1 MSFFMHISLLQ
12 NPQAIGHNHA
22 VPYLH
27 DWRPALS
34 RTLPHLKLGTGPT
47 PVRRLPGLE
56 SDGGEVWLKDESGFG
71 DGGWGGN
78 KVRKLEWLLP
88 DVRRRNRKSILTF
101 GGLGTNW
108 GLATAL
114 YGRDQGIHTAL
125 GLIDQP
131 RDEHVEAQLER
142 LEASG
147 ATLHFTHT
155 KNRTIALAPWLIL
168 RHSSGL
174 RPPYILPSGG
184 SSPLG
189 SLGYVETA
197 FEIAAQV
204 EAGALPAPAH
214 VVVPTGS
221 GGTAAGLALGFG
233 LAGLPTRVTGVI
245 VTEHLRLDDRAIG
258 RLAGKS
264 AALLRERGAEFPEP
278 ALNFEMTDRWL
289 GETYGEPTPE
299 SRQATE
305 QARPEGLELD
315 PVYTAKAMAA
325 LLAKSTAGDFTAGP
339 VLFINTNG
347 PR

>member
-1 MSFFMHISLLQ
+1 
-12 NPQAIGHNHA
+12 

-27 DWRPALS
+27 EWSPAL
-34 RTLPHLKLGTGPT
+34 RQTLPHLRLGSGPT
-47 PVRRLPGLE
+47 PVRRLDALE
-56 SDGGEVWLKDESGFG
+56 SGDSEIWLKDESGFG

-88 DVRRRNRKSILTF
+88 DAKRRQRKTILTF

-114 YGRDQGIHTAL
+114 YGREQGIHTAL
-125 GLIDQP
+125 ALIDQP

-147 ATLHFTHT
+147 ATLHFTRT
-155 KNRTIALAPWLIL
+155 KNRTIALAPWLIA
-168 RHSSGL
+168 RHASGL

-204 EAGALPAPAH
+204 RSGELPEPGH
-214 VVVPTGS
+214 VVVPAGS

-233 LAGLPTRVTGVI
+233 LAGIPARVTGVI
-245 VTEHLRLDDRAIG
+245 VTEHLKLDNHAI
-258 RLAGKS
+258 RELAGKS
-264 AALLRERGAEFPEP
+264 ASLLRRRGADFPDP
-278 ALNFEMTDRWL
+278 TLDLEMTSDWM
-289 GETYGEPTPE
+289 GETYGAPTLE
-299 SRQATE
+299 SERAIE
-305 QARPEGLELD
+305 RVRFEGLELD
-315 PVYTAKAMAA
+315 PVYTGKAMAA
-325 LLAKSTAGDFTAGP
+325 LLAKSEAGDFAEGP
-339 VLFINTNG
+339 VLFLNTNG

>member
-1 MSFFMHISLLQ
+1 MAYI
-12 NPQAIGHNHA
+12 
-22 VPYLH
+22 H
-27 DWRPALS
+27 DWSPAL
-34 RTLPHLKLGTGPT
+34 RQTLPHLQLGTGPT
-47 PVRRLPGLE
+47 PVRRIGELE
-56 SDGGEVWLKDESGFG
+56 SASSEIWLKDESGFG

-88 DVRRRNRKSILTF
+88 DARKRSRNTILTF

-114 YGRDQGIHTAL
+114 YGREQGIHTAL

-142 LEASG
+142 LAASG
-147 ATLHFTHT
+147 ASLHFTRT
-155 KNRTIALAPWLIL
+155 RNRTVALAPWLIA

-204 EAGALPAPAH
+204 RAGELPEPGF

-233 LAGLPTRVTGVI
+233 LAGLPVRTVGVI
-245 VTEHLRLDDRAIG
+245 VTEHLKLDERAI
-258 RLAGKS
+258 RKLAGRS
-264 AALLRERGAEFPEP
+264 ASLLRRRGAEFPEP
-278 ALNFEMTDRWL
+278 QLALEMTSTWM
-289 GETYGEPTPE
+289 GETYGAPTPE
-299 SRQATE
+299 SESAI
-305 QARPEGLELD
+305 ALAGAAGLELD
-315 PVYTAKAMAA
+315 PVYTGKAMAA
-325 LLAKSTAGDFTAGP
+325 LLGKAGDGDFGDRP

>member
-1 MSFFMHISLLQ
+1 M
-12 NPQAIGHNHA
+12 
-22 VPYLH
+22 PYLH
-27 DWRPALS
+27 KWSPALV
-34 RTLPHLKLGTGPT
+34 RTLPHTRLGTGPT
-47 PVRRLPGLE
+47 PVRPLPSLGQSGCE
-56 SDGGEVWLKDESGFG
+56 IWLKDESGFG

-88 DVRRRNRKSILTF
+88 DVKRRGRKTILTF

-114 YGRDQGIHTAL
+114 YGREQGIHTAL

-131 RDEHVEAQLER
+131 RDQHVEEQLKR

-147 ATLHFTHT
+147 ASLHFTHT

-189 SLGYVETA
+189 ALSYVETA

-204 EAGALPAPAH
+204 ESGELPEPGHA
-214 VVVPTGS
+214 VVPTGS
-221 GGTAAGLALGFG
+221 GGTAAGLALGFA
-233 LAGLPTRVTGVI
+233 LAGLGTRVVGVI
-245 VTEHLRLDDRAIG
+245 VTEHLRLDDEAIG
-258 RLAGKS
+258 KLAGKS
-264 AALLRERGAEFPEP
+264 AALLRQRGAAFPEP
-278 ALNFEMTDRWL
+278 DLNFEMTEEWL
-289 GETYGEPTPE
+289 GETYGAPTPE
-299 SRQATE
+299 SEAAIER
-305 QARPEGLELD
+305 ARADGLELD

-325 LLAKSTAGDFTAGP
+325 LIAKSAAGDFEGGP

>member
-1 MSFFMHISLLQ
+1 M
-12 NPQAIGHNHA
+12 
-22 VPYLH
+22 PYLH
-27 DWRPALS
+27 KWSPALV
-34 RTLPHLKLGTGPT
+34 RTLPHTRLGTGPT
-47 PVRRLPGLE
+47 PVRPLPSLGQSGCE
-56 SDGGEVWLKDESGFG
+56 IWLKDESGFG

-88 DVRRRNRKSILTF
+88 DVKRRDRKTILTF

-114 YGRDQGIHTAL
+114 YGREQGIHTAL

-131 RDEHVEAQLER
+131 RDEHVEKQLKR

-147 ATLHFTHT
+147 ASLHFTHT

-189 SLGYVETA
+189 ALGYVETA

-204 EAGALPAPAH
+204 EAGELPEPGHA
-214 VVVPTGS
+214 VVPTGS
-221 GGTAAGLALGFG
+221 GGTAAGLALGFA
-233 LAGLPTRVTGVI
+233 LAGLGTRVVGVI
-245 VTEHLRLDDRAIG
+245 VTEHLRLDDAAIG
-258 RLAGKS
+258 KLAGKS
-264 AALLRERGAEFPEP
+264 AALLRQRGAVFPEP
-278 ALNFEMTDRWL
+278 DLNFEMTEEWL
-289 GETYGEPTPE
+289 GETYGAPTPE
-299 SRQATE
+299 SEAAIER
-305 QARPEGLELD
+305 ARADRLELD

-325 LLAKSTAGDFTAGP
+325 LIAKSAAGDFEGGP
-339 VLFINTNG
+339 VLFLNTNG

>member
-1 MSFFMHISLLQ
+1 M
-12 NPQAIGHNHA
+12 
-22 VPYLH
+22 PYLH
-27 DWRPALS
+27 DWSPALRRS
-34 RTLPHLKLGTGPT
+34 LPHLRLGSGPT
-47 PVRRLPGLE
+47 PVRRLAGLE
-56 SDGGEVWLKDESGFG
+56 SGAGEIWLKDESGFG
-71 DGGWGGN
+71 EGGWGGN

-88 DVRRRNRKSILTF
+88 DVKRRGRKTILTF

-114 YGRDQGIHTAL
+114 YGREQGIHTAL
-125 GLIDQP
+125 ALIDQP
-131 RDEHVEAQLER
+131 RDAHVEAQLKR
-142 LEASG
+142 LEDSG
-147 ATLHFTHT
+147 ATLHFTRT
-155 KNRTIALAPWLIL
+155 KNRTIALAPWLIA

-204 EAGALPAPAH
+204 EAGDLPAPGI

-233 LAGLPTRVTGVI
+233 LAGLPTRVIGVI
-245 VTEHLRLDDRAIG
+245 VTEHLRLDDRAIA

-264 AALLRERGAEFPEP
+264 AALLRKRGASFREPE
-278 ALNFEMTDRWL
+278 LNLEMTIDWM
-289 GETYGEPTPE
+289 GETYGAPTPE
-299 SRQATE
+299 SERAIELTR
-305 QARPEGLELD
+305 AEGLELD

-325 LLAKSTAGDFTAGP
+325 LLDKSRAGDFDARP
-339 VLFINTNG
+339 VLFLNTNG